1 MTTAWVAGGSGL
13 VGGEL
18 LRLLLADG
26 HWDKVVSVGRR
37 KLSLEHPKLIQVLT
51 EFTSPLHLGDVPVP
65 DAAFC
70 CLGTTIKK
78 VGYVKAA
85 FRMVDHDSVV
95 TFAEAARQKGARVFV
110 HVTSLGAD
118 PQSRAFYSAVKGET
132 ERDVAALGFPSVY
145 ALRPSL
151 LDGQRTERR
160 SVEKYALLLARVAG
174 PILGRYR
181 PTAVP
186 ALVAAMISLAKEPAP
201 GSHVVEAWEL
211 PVHAKRMQSVPGA

>member
-18 LRLLLADG
+18 LRLLLADD
-26 HWDKVVSVGRR
+26 HWDKVVAVGRR

-51 EFTSPLHLGDVPVP
+51 EFTPPLHLGDIPPP

-95 TFAEAARQKGARVFV
+95 AFAEAAKQKGARVFV
-110 HVTSLGAD
+110 HVTTLGAD
-118 PQSRAFYSAVKGET
+118 PHSRNFYSAVKGEV
-132 ERDVAALGFPSVY
+132 EESVAALDFSSTY
-145 ALRPSL
+145 ALRPSI
-151 LDGQRTERR
+151 LDGPRAEHRTGERIG
-160 SVEKYALLLARVAG
+160 LFMARRLG
-174 PILGRYR
+174 SLLGRYR
-181 PTAVP
+181 PTP
-186 ALVAAMISLAKEPAP
+186 TALVARTMVALACSPER
-201 GSHVVEAWEL
+201 GSHTVENPEILAQ
-211 PVHAKRMQSVPGA
+211 AR